1 MGQLNK
7 GFNKPAP
14 PPPGKTYQGPFGYV
28 VE

>member
-1 MGQLNK
+1 LNK